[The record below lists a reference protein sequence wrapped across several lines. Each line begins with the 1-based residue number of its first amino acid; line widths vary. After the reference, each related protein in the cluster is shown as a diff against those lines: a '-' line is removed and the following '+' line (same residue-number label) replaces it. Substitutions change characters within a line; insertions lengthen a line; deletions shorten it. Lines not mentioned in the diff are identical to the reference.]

1 MAAVAIDALFTPS
14 AHVEFHEFEDGV
26 PHVPGVAA
34 VAIAAVAGDGTL
46 AIAGLKG
53 GRYWAIIDANP
64 PIAVRV
70 RGSKVTRVSED
81 GRRTRER
88 PLGPEDTTEGV
99 DPDRAPADTLV
110 EGDAKSAEAPVVT
123 PDVVTGPRTTA
134 NARVQPSL
142 IDKAK
147 AKLKGGRS

>member
-14 AHVEFHEFEDGV
+14 AHVEFHEFEKDV

-34 VAIAAVAGDGTL
+34 IATAAVAADGTL
-46 AIAGLKG
+46 SIAGLKR

-64 PIAVRV
+64 PIAVQV

-81 GRRTRER
+81 GRRTRQR
-88 PLGPEDTTEGV
+88 PLGPEDTTAGPH
-99 DPDRAPADTLV
+99 PDREPADTLV
-110 EGDAKSAEAPVVT
+110 EGDAKPAEAPLAT

-134 NARVQPSL
+134 NAMVKPSL
-142 IDKAK
+142 VDRAKKAVK
-147 AKLKGGRS
+147 RGRS